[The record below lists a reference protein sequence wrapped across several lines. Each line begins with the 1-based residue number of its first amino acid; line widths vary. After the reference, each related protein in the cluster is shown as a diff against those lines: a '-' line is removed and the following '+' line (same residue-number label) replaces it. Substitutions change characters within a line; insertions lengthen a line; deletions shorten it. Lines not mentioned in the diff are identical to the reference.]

1 MVEADVALHFA
12 FQPERF
18 GWNSSNNWL
27 GLHGQLGQ
35 LGQHGQQHVDFA
47 ETDAGADAEILTDAE
62 TQLKIV

>member
-27 GLHGQLGQ
+27 GQHGL

-47 ETDAGADAEILTDAE
+47 ETDADAEILTDAE